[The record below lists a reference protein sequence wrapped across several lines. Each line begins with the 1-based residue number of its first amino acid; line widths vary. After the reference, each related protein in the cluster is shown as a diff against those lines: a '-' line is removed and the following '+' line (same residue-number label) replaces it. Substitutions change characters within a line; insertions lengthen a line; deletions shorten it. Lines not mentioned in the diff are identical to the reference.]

1 MEEDWRNSSN
11 SSNDEKWGRRRLLAS
26 LEGRILGVA
35 LVLSALYLA
44 WLGFGCPGFP
54 QKTHAFMGTTTTIV
68 FFGRMAGMS
77 FGYAMGLEQ
86 SVVVPIAMI
95 VETLAVLL
103 FYPLFVL
110 SLQRLLVVRGFK
122 NLMERIQR
130 TAEIHQD
137 KIVKYGVAG
146 LLVFVWFPFFM
157 TGPVVGCAIGY
168 LMGLR
173 AWVNLTIVMVGNCL
187 AVLTWA
193 IILGKIRDRVAAY
206 NPYLPVILVAIGI
219 IILAAIY
226 VFRGMRRQAN
236 SRRS

>member
-1 MEEDWRNSSN
+1 LQEDWKDSNNSS
-11 SSNDEKWGRRRLLAS
+11 SEEKWGRRRLLAS

-35 LVLSALYLA
+35 LILSALYLA
-44 WLGFGCPGFP
+44 WLGFGCPGFQ
-54 QKTHAFMGTTTTIV
+54 QKTHVFMGMTTTIV

-86 SVVVPIAMI
+86 IVVVPIAMI
-95 VETLAVLL
+95 VESLAVLL

-110 SLQRLLVVRGFK
+110 SLQRLLVVRAFK

-130 TAEIHQD
+130 TAETHGD
-137 KIVKYGVAG
+137 KIVKYGIAG
-146 LLVFVWFPFFM
+146 LLAFVWFPFFM
-157 TGPVVGCAIGY
+157 TGPIVGSAIGH

-173 AWVNLTIVMVGNCL
+173 AWVNLTIVLVGNCL

-206 NPYLPVILVAIGI
+206 NPYAPVILVAIGI
-219 IILAAIY
+219 VILAAIY
-226 VFRGMRRQAN
+226 VFRSMRRQAN